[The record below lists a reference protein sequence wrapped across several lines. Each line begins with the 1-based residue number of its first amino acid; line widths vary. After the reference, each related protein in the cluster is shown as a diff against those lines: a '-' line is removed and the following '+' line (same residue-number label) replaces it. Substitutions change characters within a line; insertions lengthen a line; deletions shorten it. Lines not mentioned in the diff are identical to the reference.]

1 METKEM
7 RASMTKVVAVLL
19 TALILGVGALG
30 ASTPAAASPWRG
42 SWHGGW
48 HGGGWRGGYGW
59 GWGPGLALG
68 GLALG
73 AAIAS
78 APYYY
83 PYYGY
88 NNCVS
93 YQPVYDRWGHYIG
106 RQPVNMCQ

>member
-1 METKEM
+1 M
-7 RASMTKVVAVLL
+7 RASLTKIVAVLL
-19 TALILGVGALG
+19 TALILGVGALS
-30 ASTPAAASPWRG
+30 ASTPASAAPWRG
-42 SWHGGW
+42 NWHGGW

-78 APYYY
+78 APYAY

-88 NNCVS
+88 NNCLS

-106 RQPVNMCQ
+106 RQPVNMCR